1 MGKIV
6 NKKTMPYLLLLPTF
20 LYFAAF
26 WLIPVIQCI
35 RMSFQT
41 PEGAYTLANYSFVF
55 NDPVYPLALW
65 NTVIFVAVSV
75 SIEFVLALFL
85 AILVNKKFRGV
96 GVLLFLAMLPM
107 TIPAIASAAMWQT
120 GFTDYGWFNSLL
132 YHLGIITSEFPV
144 SWLSGGRWSML
155 ILIIIL
161 DAWGSIPSIMIIIL
175 AGLQGLPDEA
185 KEAGYTFG
193 AKKQTVI
200 WKIVVPM
207 IKPTIV
213 TAVILRIISA
223 IQIWMLILILFNYG
237 RLPVLLSRIVYWSE
251 KMVTI
256 KNYQQIAATY
266 TVVLAVIITI
276 VAIGYLYASGAIG
289 SKKGKQ
295 L

>member
-26 WLIPVIQCI
+26 WLIPVIQCV

-41 PEGAYTLANYSFVF
+41 PEGVYTLANYKLLYNDSVF
-55 NDPVYPLALW
+55 PLAFW
-65 NTVIFVAVSV
+65 NTIIFVAISV

-96 GVLLFLAMLPM
+96 GILLFLAMLPM
-107 TIPAIASAAMWQT
+107 VIPGIASAAMWKT
-120 GFTDYGWFNSLL
+120 GFIDYGWVNSLL
-132 YHLGIITSEFPV
+132 YHLGICTSEFPL

-155 ILIIIL
+155 LLIIVL
-161 DAWGSIPSIMIIIL
+161 DAWGSIPSIMIILL
-175 AGLQGLPDEA
+175 AGLQGLPEEA

-193 AKKQTVI
+193 AKKNTVI

-237 RLPVLLSRIVYWSE
+237 RLPVLLSRICYWSE
-251 KMVTI
+251 KMI
-256 KNYQQIAATY
+256 GFKNHQQVAATY

-276 VAIGYLYASGAIG
+276 IAVGYLYASGAIG
-289 SKKGKQ
+289 SKKENQ